1 MNMMYKL
8 TTGSPALAGV
18 ATGAA
23 DYTVAGA
30 NNSYMTLQHKRQSPL
45 SYAHPYH
52 RPAPERAN
60 DSDAAEQDHSHIP
73 NNNDAKEWM
82 LSRLLEHTASLLG
95 LRVTELK
102 QYLQDGDHVIHIA
115 EHQGIAA
122 AQFRELLSHNISLTL
137 KKKRSSGK
145 ITHLQ
150 YEQYLDILDEQL
162 AVIIA
167 L

>member
-1 MNMMYKL
+1 MMYKQ

-18 ATGAA
+18 AVRAT

-30 NNSYMTLQHKRQSPL
+30 NNSYMTLQHKRQSSL
-45 SYAHPYH
+45 SYIHPYH
-52 RPAPERAN
+52 RPAPTRAS
-60 DSDAAEQDHSHIP
+60 DYDAAEQDHSHMT
-73 NNNDAKEWM
+73 DHHDSKEWM
-82 LSRLLEHTASLLG
+82 LSRLLEHAASLLG

-150 YEQYLDILDEQL
+150 YEQYLNILDEQL